1 MRNYQ
6 EKIINALYNRD
17 NWFGNNTNVETK
29 NGVTE
34 VTFYRTKIAVVNHG
48 TKTATFDN
56 GGWENAATTARIN
69 AVKEFCKNYGY
80 SEL

>member
-1 MRNYQ
+1 MRSYQ
-6 EKIINALYNRD
+6 EEIINALINKKD
-17 NWFGNNTNVETK
+17 WMGSNTNVETK

-56 GGWENAATTARIN
+56 GGWKNTATTARIN
-69 AVKEFCKNYGY
+69 AVKEFCNNNGY
-80 SEL
+80 TY

>member
-1 MRNYQ
+1 MRSYQ
-6 EKIINALYNRD
+6 EEIINALINKKD
-17 NWFGNNTNVETK
+17 WMGSNTNVETK

-56 GGWENAATTARIN
+56 GGWKNAATTARIN
-69 AVKEFCKNYGY
+69 AVKEFCNNHCYTY
-80 SEL
+80 